1 MMGIF
6 QAGESDYSCWDKVHM
21 AAFWPRIAEKDDLP
35 TGISSYVRVFVGE
48 ANQFKDLSG
57 RNQQLLD
64 EFASIIKPRW
74 RKLAEANRGFVIGVN
89 VRRGKDFRDPTT
101 EEDFLRFGMLRT
113 PLRWFI
119 DSLRFV
125 RSILG
130 QQTTA
135 LVVSDG
141 TAHDL
146 AEMLQEEPITL
157 LRPGSA
163 ASDLYSL
170 AGSRV
175 LIGSGGSSFSA
186 WASYFAQCPT
196 ITIRGQSL
204 RWFALDHGASTFV
217 GDFYPDDPPP
227 LFVENLRKLKWE
239 MTGNR

>member
-1 MMGIF
+1 LGIF
-6 QAGESDYSCWDKVHM
+6 QAGDGDYSCWDKARVS
-21 AAFWPRIAEKDDLP
+21 AFLPQISEEDDP
-35 TGISSYVRVFVGE
+35 PNGIKNYIRVFFGE
-48 ANQFKDLSG
+48 GNQFKDING
-57 RNQQLLD
+57 RNPQLRG
-64 EFASIIKPRW
+64 EFAEIIKPRW

-89 VRRGKDFRDPTT
+89 VRRGKDFRDAAS
-101 EEDFLRFGMLRT
+101 EEDFLRFGLLRT
-113 PLRWFI
+113 PLHWFI

-130 QQTTA
+130 QHATA

-141 TAHDL
+141 TAQDL
-146 AEMLQEEPITL
+146 AELLREEPITL

-196 ITIRGQSL
+196 ITIGGQSL

-217 GDFYPDDPPP
+217 GDFHPDDPPS
-227 LFVENLRKLKWE
+227 LFVENLRNLKWK
-239 MTGNR
+239 MARNR